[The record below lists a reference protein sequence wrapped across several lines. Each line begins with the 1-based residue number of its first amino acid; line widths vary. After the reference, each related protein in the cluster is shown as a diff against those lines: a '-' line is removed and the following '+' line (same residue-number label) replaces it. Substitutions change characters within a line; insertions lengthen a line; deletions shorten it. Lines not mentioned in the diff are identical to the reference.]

1 MMCTREQASAIK
13 ATKAAN
19 SKVTMEVHLSHNIP
33 ATKLEGKVISPVSVA
48 NVPRAVALKEGAE
61 ISEMYAFCEP
71 SITPPYTPSKPKRV
85 IMFTK
90 EDEIENAKP
99 KVVTTKTP

>member
-1 MMCTREQASAIK
+1 MMCTRKQASAIK
-13 ATKAAN
+13 PTKAPY
-19 SKVTMEVHLSHNIP
+19 SKVTMEVHLSHNFP

-48 NVPRAVALKEGAE
+48 NVPRDVALKEGAE

-85 IMFTK
+85 IMFNK
-90 EDEIENAKP
+90 ENEIENAKP
-99 KVVTTKTP
+99 KVVSTKTP